1 MRPCAA
7 PSGARVEP
15 PSFASRIDL
24 VPSRRAASFATAWLI
39 VLCGVLVSVVA
50 LPLPARICLCIGIAT
65 PGWAAIR
72 CCLLLRGRKAV
83 HTLDWSLGWR
93 AGIGPDR
100 TETYVTLRTG
110 SFRVGRA
117 FLLLWLQSC
126 DGMHGVL
133 IDGGRQDSAAFRR
146 LCRQLRWP
154 VPPS

>member
-1 MRPCAA
+1 MRPCVA
-7 PSGARVEP
+7 PSGAQVEP
-15 PSFASRIDL
+15 PSTRDRIDL
-24 VPSRRAASFATAWLI
+24 APSPRAALFATSWLI
-39 VLCGVLVSVVA
+39 VLCGVLVSALA
-50 LPLPARICLCIGIAT
+50 LPLPARICLCIGITT

-72 CCLLLRGRKAV
+72 GCLLLKGRKAV

-100 TETYVTLRTG
+100 TETSVTLRTG

-117 FLLLWLQSC
+117 FLLLWLQSR

-133 IDGGRQDSAAFRR
+133 IDGGRQDPAAFRR

-154 VPPS
+154 VSPS